1 MAETMS
7 LYDRVGKRLIDLAVA
22 IPALLILSPLL
33 LVVAFLV
40 AVKLG
45 RPVLFYQE
53 RTGWRRRPFRIIKFR
68 SMLDARDGEG
78 KPLADEARLTPFGAR
93 LRAWSLDE
101 LPSLWNILKG
111 EMSIVGPRPFLHL
124 YDSLYTETQAR
135 RFEVRP
141 GITGWAQING
151 RNAISWPDKL
161 AYDIWYV
168 DNRSFLLDL
177 RIILATAYGVLMRRG
192 INAADSATMPLFE
205 GQPHQSQHATG
216 SAPSTPDGS

>member
-1 MAETMS
+1 MS

-22 IPALLILSPLL
+22 SAGLLFLFPLL
-33 LVVAFLV
+33 LLLALLV

-53 RTGWRRRPFRIIKFR
+53 RTGWHRRPFRIVKFR
-68 SMLDARDGEG
+68 SMLDERDPAGDVL
-78 KPLADEARLTPFGAR
+78 PDEARLTPFGAR

-111 EMSIVGPRPFLHL
+111 EMSIVGPRPFMHL
-124 YDSLYTETQAR
+124 YDRLYTETQAR

-151 RNAISWPDKL
+151 RNAISWPDKF
-161 AYDIWYV
+161 AYDVWYV

-177 RIILATAYGVLMRRG
+177 RIILATALGVLMRRG
-192 INAADSATMPLFE
+192 INAADAATMPLFQ
-205 GQPHQSQHATG
+205 GQPDQGHATG
-216 SAPSTPDGS
+216 STPPAPKDS

>member
-1 MAETMS
+1 MS
-7 LYDRVGKRLIDLAVA
+7 LYDRVGKRLIDCAA
-22 IPALLILSPLL
+22 AFAALLLLSPLL
-33 LVVAFLV
+33 LAVALLV

-68 SMLDARDGEG
+68 SMLDAHDAAGN
-78 KPLADEARLTPFGAR
+78 PLPDDVRLTPFGVR

-111 EMSIVGPRPFLHL
+111 EMSLVGPRPFMHR
-124 YDSLYTETQAR
+124 YDKLYTDTQAR

-151 RNAISWPDKL
+151 RNAISWPEKL
-161 AYDIWYV
+161 AYDVWYV
-168 DNRSFLLDL
+168 DNRSFRLDL
-177 RIILATAYGVLMRRG
+177 RILFTTVLGVLTRHG

-205 GQPHQSQHATG
+205 GQPDQARP
-216 SAPSTPDGS
+216 APAEDAPKPDGS